1 MSLILELI
9 WAHLCILIINRKIS
23 LIHGEGPTHEFDDTT
38 LTLWII
44 YPITFTQTSKRFAL
58 SQHYNGSNSFLFV
71 NDTNIYHFKA
81 KDSEIK
87 DYKRFYN

>member
-23 LIHGEGPTHEFDDTT
+23 LTHGEGPTHEFDDTT

-44 YPITFTQTSKRFAL
+44 YPITFTQPSKRFAL